1 MGRHALLILLV
12 LCGAAVGAVIAPRV
26 APMDG
31 ARQALVVVTADW
43 DSVPGTL
50 RRFQRESPDGPWK
63 AVGEPIPVVVG
74 KSGLGWGIG
83 LHGGP
88 PQRPGPVKH
97 EGDGRAPAGV
107 FRIGDAFGYAPH
119 SAVKDIHIPYI
130 QVTGPWKCVDD
141 SASSHYNQV
150 LDERKV
156 SVDWKSHE
164 DMRRKDDAYKLG
176 AIVEHNWGARTRPAA
191 GSCIFLHIWS
201 GPGSSTVGCT
211 AMAQDKLRTVLT
223 WLEPSRAPVLV
234 QLPREQYDQLRT
246 AWRLP

>member
-1 MGRHALLILLV
+1 MGRHALLIVLV

-26 APMDG
+26 APTDG

-50 RRFQRESPDGPWK
+50 QRYERASPEGAWR

-88 PQRPGPVKH
+88 PPRSGPVKH

-107 FRIGDAFGYAPH
+107 FRIGSAFGYAPT
-119 SAVKDIHIPYI
+119 SAVKDIRLRYI

-141 SASSHYNQV
+141 SASRYYNQV

-156 SVDWKSHE
+156 APDWKSHE
-164 DMRRKDDAYKLG
+164 EMRRSDDAYKLG
-176 AIVEHNWGARTRPAA
+176 AIVEHNWGARTKAGA
-191 GSCIFLHIWS
+191 GSCIFLHIWG

-211 AMAQDKLRTVLT
+211 AMAQENLRTVLR
-223 WLEPSRAPVLV
+223 WLDPARSPVLV
-234 QLPREQYDQLRT
+234 QLPREQYAQLKS